1 MSSVDPEANE
11 EGHDTAAKA
20 EELKNTA
27 NQFFKG
33 RILVANLKI

>member
-1 MSSVDPEANE
+1 MSSVDPAECVE
-11 EGHDTAAKA
+11 EDGGGEWAARA

-33 RILVANLKI
+33 Q

>member
-1 MSSVDPEANE
+1 MSSVDPGSREEAQENV
-11 EGHDTAAKA
+11 ARA

-33 RILVANLKI
+33 RVSAVDLTG